1 MRFCALFAL
10 RVSHIVEN
18 VKYNWFGVSSHIFQF
33 FVSSSFT
40 ICSIP
45 YYTVIVF
52 TCLFVFVYR
61 CVRFKFIAISKSL
74 FHFDFDFEL
83 KYPIWNLVVK
93 KKSLTG
99 VSFDLWMSIFNIH
112 EFSVQFQSVRKLFIF
127 TLVRSN
133 LTSCVMCWLSIQ
145 AYSSRMER
153 G

>member
-1 MRFCALFAL
+1 MELKFKKLDQNNTQLDGFVRFCALFAL
-10 RVSHIVEN
+10 RVSHIVA
-18 VKYNWFGVSSHIFQF
+18 KYNWFGVSSHIFQF

-93 KKSLTG
+93 KNLSL
-99 VSFDLWMSIFNIH
+99 VSHLIYGCQFSIFMN
-112 EFSVQFQSVRKLFIF
+112 
-127 TLVRSN
+127 LVFN
-133 LTSCVMCWLSIQ
+133 FKV
-145 AYSSRMER
+145 
-153 G
+153 